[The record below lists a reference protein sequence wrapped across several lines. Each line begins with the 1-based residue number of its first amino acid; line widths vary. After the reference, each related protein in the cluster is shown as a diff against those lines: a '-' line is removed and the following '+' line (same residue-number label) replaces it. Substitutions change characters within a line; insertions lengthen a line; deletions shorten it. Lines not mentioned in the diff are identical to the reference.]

1 MDTKLTLKLD
11 KYVIDEAKRYAKKR
25 NISLSGIVET
35 YFKSLFEKKKSKK
48 SYSPLI
54 NELSGV
60 IYLDEGFD
68 FRDDYADYLSE
79 KYQ

>member
-25 NISLSGIVET
+25 NISLSRIVET

-60 IYLDEGFD
+60 IHLDEGFD
-68 FRDDYADYLSE
+68 FRDDYTDYLSE